1 MKSRLLIIGI
11 ILFVFGLGNF
21 LFTYGY
27 YAYFGVTDMVL
38 LFPFAGTKSGNIP
51 DPIMSLTR
59 CDDCSLLNDI
69 ISRLGGSGVIAGF
82 NEGYPFSLW
91 ELSWSLS
98 LYAGITFLVV
108 WRKRK

>member
-1 MKSRLLIIGI
+1 MKSRLLKIGI

-27 YAYFGVTDMVL
+27 YAYVGGTAMIL
-38 LFPFAGTKSGNIP
+38 LFPFAGTKSGNVP
-51 DPIMSLTR
+51 EPIMSLTR
-59 CDDCSLLNDI
+59 CDDCALLESI
-69 ISRLGGSGVIAGF
+69 IFRLGESGTYDGF

-98 LYAGITFLVV
+98 LYVGIISLIV
-108 WRKRK
+108 WRIRK

>member
-1 MKSRLLIIGI
+1 MKNKLLKIGI

-27 YAYFGVTDMVL
+27 YAYFGDTSMIL
-38 LFPFAGTKSGNIP
+38 LFPFAGIKSGNIP
-51 DPIMSLTR
+51 EPIMSLTR
-59 CDDCSLLNDI
+59 CDECAILDGI
-69 ISRLGGSGVIAGF
+69 ISRLGESATYDGF

-98 LYAGITFLVV
+98 LYAGIISLVV
-108 WRKRK
+108 WRIRK